1 MALQDL
7 PRPWLLA
14 ALAEVPMASWAQE
27 DEEAGNGSRRNDAL
41 PRPQARRRR
50 LSARRSAG
58 QWCGEDFWQGA
69 EQWQELEGR
78 AN

>member
-1 MALQDL
+1 MALQHL

-14 ALAEVPMASWAQE
+14 ALAEVPITRLTQE
-27 DEEAGNGSRRNDAL
+27 DDEGVSIRRRDEVL
-41 PRPQARRRR
+41 PRPEARRRR

-58 QWCGEDFWQGA
+58 QWHGEDCWQGVDRWHDL
-69 EQWQELEGR
+69 EQR

>member
-1 MALQDL
+1 MALQHL

-14 ALAEVPMASWAQE
+14 ALAEVPITRLAQE
-27 DEEAGNGSRRNDAL
+27 DDEGVSIRRRDEVL
-41 PRPQARRRR
+41 PRAEARRRR

-58 QWCGEDFWQGA
+58 QWHGEDCWQGVERWHDL
-69 EQWQELEGR
+69 EQR

>member
-1 MALQDL
+1 MALQHL

-14 ALAEVPMASWAQE
+14 ALAEVPMTSWAQE
-27 DEEAGNGSRRNDAL
+27 GDEAGNGSRRNDVL

-50 LSARRSAG
+50 LSVRRSAG
-58 QWCGEDFWQGA
+58 QWCGEDFWPGA

>member
-1 MALQDL
+1 MALQHL

-14 ALAEVPMASWAQE
+14 ALAEVPVTRLAKE
-27 DEEAGNGSRRNDAL
+27 DDEPANRRRRDDVL
-41 PRPQARRRR
+41 PRPEARRRR

-58 QWCGEDFWQGA
+58 QWSGEDCWQGA

-78 AN
+78 LN

>member
-1 MALQDL
+1 MALQHL

-14 ALAEVPMASWAQE
+14 ALAEVPMTLLAEKDDEGASV
-27 DEEAGNGSRRNDAL
+27 RRGDKVL
-41 PRPQARRRR
+41 PRPEARRRR

-58 QWCGEDFWQGA
+58 QWSGEDCWQGVDR
-69 EQWQELEGR
+69 WQDLEGR